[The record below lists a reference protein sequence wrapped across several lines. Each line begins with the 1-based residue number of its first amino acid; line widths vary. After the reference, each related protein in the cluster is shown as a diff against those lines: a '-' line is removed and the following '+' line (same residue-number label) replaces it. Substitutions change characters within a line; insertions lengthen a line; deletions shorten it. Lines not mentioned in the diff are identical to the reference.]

1 MISALYRSL
10 AGPPPAPPF
19 LVERDSR
26 AFSADLAADLIGGQ
40 GIAPPDTEEEFQRAF
55 EDLVVVYRCA
65 TLNADAISAAVL
77 RFYRHRP
84 NGEREELTERDD
96 PLLALFRR
104 PNPRMSGRRFLWM
117 VQVSKELTGNAFVEV
132 VPRPLRQLW
141 VMNSAKVHIQADARK
156 GVTGYDYKPSYSHI
170 ERFKPSEVWHDWFP
184 TPTDELRGMPP
195 LRPAWRHKQSDEM
208 LERGMNKIL
217 SNGMRLSGVL
227 TVDRE
232 ISKDSATQLIDQLRT
247 LYSGVANWGKTLVVA
262 GGKKFQPL
270 TQTPEQIQ
278 ASELRAWNTGK
289 IMRAYGV
296 WPIIFGDVD
305 LSATRENAT
314 TQMLLYQWLTVEPRA
329 AMLAEEIGE
338 RLIPML
344 KIPNLKNISCEF
356 DFSQTPFAK
365 QLALEV
371 ASSSGMLV
379 DRGILTPNDVREQ
392 LGYDPLPDGDARARA
407 YLDRSAF
414 VREAILT
421 PNEVRAELGY
431 PPAEGGE
438 ALRLP
443 GSDEEALA
451 FGKAFWA
458 RPDLARVAAGDRTAV
473 EAELATMLGIKAEMD
488 APRTP

>member
-1 MISALYRSL
+1 MLSALYRTL

-26 AFSADLAADLIGGQ
+26 AFSADLSADLIGGQ
-40 GIAPPDTEEEFQRAF
+40 GIAPAESDAEFQKAF
-55 EDLVVVYRCA
+55 EELVVVYRCA
-65 TLNADAISAAVL
+65 SLNADAIAAATL
-77 RFYRHRP
+77 RFYRHRR

-96 PLLALFRR
+96 PLIALFRR

-117 VQVSKELTGNAFVEV
+117 VQLSKELTGNAFVEIV
-132 VPRPLRQLW
+132 RKPVRQLW
-141 VMNSAKVHIQADARK
+141 LMNAAAVHILADHR
-156 GVTGYDYKPSYSHI
+156 GITGFDYRPSYQRV
-170 ERFKPSEVWHDWFP
+170 EKFRADEVWHDWFP
-184 TPTDELRGMPP
+184 TPTDEIRGMPP
-195 LRPAWRHKQSDEM
+195 LRAAWRHKTSDEL
-208 LERGMNKIL
+208 LEKGMNKIL
-217 SNGMRLSGVL
+217 QNGMRLSGVL
-227 TVDRE
+227 TIERE
-232 ISKDSATQLIDQLRT
+232 VKPEAATMLLDQLRT

-344 KIPNLKNISCEF
+344 KVPDAANITCEF
-356 DFSQTPFAK
+356 DFSQTPFMK

-371 ASSSGMLV
+371 AQSKAELV
-379 DRGILTPNDVREQ
+379 DRGILTR
-392 LGYDPLPDGDARARA
+392 
-407 YLDRSAF
+407 
-414 VREAILT
+414 
-421 PNEVRAELGY
+421 NEVRDEMGY
-431 PPAEGGE
+431 DALEGG
-438 ALRLP
+438 
-443 GSDEEALA
+443 DE
-451 FGKAFWA
+451 
-458 RPDLARVAAGDRTAV
+458 PTPARVAADLGRATVLDPQAQERAAEVAAREAARILPRGPRLLAGEARTEIA
-473 EAELATMLGIKAEMD
+473 
-488 APRTP
+488 